1 MRIGKTAFAVV
12 VAVCG
17 LGAAIGLGGLDA
29 RHDAGHEADRVY
41 REAKEQYTPNTPRHH
56 RAREFGRAFLAG
68 GSYGDDQCSRYL
80 GAYGFAFIAFNDR
93 VRTKVRDAYL
103 DEGCAPTAMRD
114 LDERLVRAMGGKAD
128 KPKPA
133 ARPMPL

>member
-1 MRIGKTAFAVV
+1 MRIGKTAFAT
-12 VAVCG
+12 VAVVCG
-17 LGAAIGLGGLDA
+17 LGAAVGLARMDA
-29 RHDAGHEADRVY
+29 RHDGGQDSDRVY
-41 REAKEQYTPNTPRHH
+41 REAKEHYTPNTPRHH
-56 RAREFGRAFLAG
+56 RARELGRAFLAG
-68 GSYGDDQCSRYL
+68 GSYGVDQCSRYL

-93 VRTKVRDAYL
+93 VRAMVRDAYL
-103 DEGCAPTAMRD
+103 EDGCAPAAVRD